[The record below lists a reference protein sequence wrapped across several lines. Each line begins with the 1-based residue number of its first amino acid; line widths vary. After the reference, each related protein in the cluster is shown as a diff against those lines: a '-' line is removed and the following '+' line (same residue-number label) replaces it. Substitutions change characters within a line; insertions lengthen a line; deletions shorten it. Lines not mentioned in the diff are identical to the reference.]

1 MKIELDKK
9 CTMKE
14 TTKPF
19 ELRKKYLTFFIN
31 ISTMRRKL
39 EGSHSVR
46 AWNIICVSACSKILI
61 YILES
66 ILNLIII

>member
-14 TTKPF
+14 NTKPL
-19 ELRKKYLTFFIN
+19 ELRKRYLTFFIN
-31 ISTMRRKL
+31 ISAARRKL
-39 EGSHSVR
+39 KGSHSVR
-46 AWNIICVSACSKILI
+46 VANRKCVSACSKILI